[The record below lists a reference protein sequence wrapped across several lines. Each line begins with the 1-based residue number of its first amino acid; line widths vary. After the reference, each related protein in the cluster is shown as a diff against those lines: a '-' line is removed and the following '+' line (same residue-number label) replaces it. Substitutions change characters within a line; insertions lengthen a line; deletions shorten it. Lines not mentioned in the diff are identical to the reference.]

1 VLAQQAR
8 VQSSDSPSPEY
19 SHTHAHGPYPRARRE
34 PETLSSVAD
43 ISGNVA
49 FVTGASRGI
58 GAATSRLLAQ
68 AGVRVALASRKGEDL
83 GLDDALGIACDVSDR
98 QQVEAAVA
106 QTVEKLGG
114 LDILVNNAGVATYGP
129 FLDLAVEDIEEM
141 IDVNLKGTLYAT
153 RAALP
158 HLLESDAAD
167 IVNLA
172 SVAGLRGFPGEAVY
186 CASKFG
192 QLGFGRALD
201 HELRER
207 GVRVTNLCPGGVATD
222 FAIGRGR
229 PEEATAGMMHA
240 EDVAETVLFAVS
252 RPRNHRVL
260 TLSYRP
266 MSEPSAG

>member
-1 VLAQQAR
+1 MR
-8 VQSSDSPSPEY
+8 TDPIS
-19 SHTHAHGPYPRARRE
+19 RARRE
-34 PETLSSVAD
+34 PETLPQVVD
-43 ISGNVA
+43 ISGRVA
-49 FVTGASRGI
+49 LVTGASRGI
-58 GAATSRLLAQ
+58 GAATSRMLAE
-68 AGVRVALASRKGEDL
+68 AGVRVALASRKGDDL
-83 GLDDALGIACDVSDR
+83 GLDGALGIACDVSSR
-98 QQVEAAVA
+98 EQVEAAVA
-106 QTVEKLGG
+106 QTVEGLGG
-114 LDILVNNAGVATYGP
+114 LDILLNNAGVATYGP

-167 IVNLA
+167 ILNIA
-172 SVAGLRGFPGEAVY
+172 SVAGLRGFPNESVY

>member
-1 VLAQQAR
+1 M
-8 VQSSDSPSPEY
+8 
-19 SHTHAHGPYPRARRE
+19 
-34 PETLSSVAD
+34 AD
-43 ISGNVA
+43 IDGRTA
-49 FVTGASRGI
+49 LVTGASRGI
-58 GAATSRLLAQ
+58 GAATSKLLAD
-68 AGVRVALASRKGEDL
+68 AGAQVALVSRKGDDL
-83 GLDDALGIACDVSDR
+83 GIEGALGVACDVSSR
-98 QQVEAAVA
+98 EQVEGAVE
-106 QTVEKLGG
+106 QTVERFGG

-129 FLDLAVEDIEEM
+129 FLEASVEDIDEM

-167 IVNLA
+167 ILNVA
-172 SVAGLRGFPGEAVY
+172 SVAGLRGFPEEAVY

-201 HELRER
+201 HELRDR

-229 PEEATAGMMHA
+229 PEEATADMMSA
-240 EDVAETVLFAVS
+240 QDVAESVLFAVS
-252 RPRNHRVL
+252 RGRNQRVL

>member
-1 VLAQQAR
+1 MADLEGR
-8 VQSSDSPSPEY
+8 V
-19 SHTHAHGPYPRARRE
+19 A
-34 PETLSSVAD
+34 L
-43 ISGNVA
+43 
-49 FVTGASRGI
+49 VTGASRGI

-68 AGVRVALASRKGEDL
+68 AGARVALLSRKGDDL
-83 GLDDALGIACDVSDR
+83 GIDGALGLAGDVSSR
-98 QQVEAAVA
+98 EHVEAAVA
-106 QTVEKLGG
+106 EAVERLGG

-129 FLDLAVEDIEEM
+129 FLDLDPQDIEEM
-141 IDVNLKGTLYAT
+141 VDVNLKGTLYAT

-167 IVNLA
+167 VVMLA
-172 SVAGLRGFPGEAVY
+172 SVAGLRGFPNEAVY

-192 QLGFGRALD
+192 QLGFARALD
-201 HELRER
+201 HELREH

-229 PEEATAGMMHA
+229 TEDMTEGMMSA
-240 EDVAETVLFAVS
+240 DDVAETVLFAVT
-252 RPRNHRVL
+252 RPRGHRVL

>member
-1 VLAQQAR
+1 
-8 VQSSDSPSPEY
+8 
-19 SHTHAHGPYPRARRE
+19 
-34 PETLSSVAD
+34 VAD
-43 ISGNVA
+43 IGGRVA
-49 FVTGASRGI
+49 LITGASRGI
-58 GAATSRLLAQ
+58 GAASSRLLAE
-68 AGVRVALASRKGEDL
+68 AGARVALVSRKGDDL
-83 GLDDALGIACDVSDR
+83 GIDGALGIACHVSSR
-98 QQVEAAVA
+98 EQVEAAVA
-106 QTVEKLGG
+106 RTVEELGG

-129 FLDLAVEDIEEM
+129 FLDLPVEDLEEM

-158 HLLESDAAD
+158 HLLASDSAD

-201 HELRER
+201 HELREQ

-222 FAIGRGR
+222 FAVGRGR
-229 PEEATAGMMHA
+229 PEEATEGMMSA

-252 RPRNHRVL
+252 RPRGHRIL

>member
-1 VLAQQAR
+1 
-8 VQSSDSPSPEY
+8 
-19 SHTHAHGPYPRARRE
+19 
-34 PETLSSVAD
+34 VAD
-43 ISGNVA
+43 ISGRVA
-49 FVTGASRGI
+49 LVTGASRGI
-58 GAATSRLLAQ
+58 GAASSHLLAE
-68 AGVRVALASRKGEDL
+68 AGVRVAMASRKGDNL
-83 GLDDALGIACDVSDR
+83 GIEGALGIACDVSSR
-98 QQVEAAVA
+98 EQVEAAVA
-106 QTVEKLGG
+106 QTVETLGG

-129 FLDLAVEDIEEM
+129 FLDLTVEDIEEM

-158 HLLESDAAD
+158 HLLESHAAD
-167 IVNLA
+167 ILNIA
-172 SVAGLRGFPGEAVY
+172 SVAGLRGFPNEAVY

-229 PEEATAGMMHA
+229 PKEATEGMMHP